1 MLNIVKGQILYVL
14 LPDNITIKPTKVI
27 DVVQIYTET
36 EEPCRYMDIYTRYL
50 DVQTDGTVTFRPC
63 DFGKIIFENEI
74 KAKINLC
81 LNNLDDIAVDF
92 YKNGCPKEDFQI
104 YRIKSFIQGLRENIG
119 ELKN

>member
-50 DVQTDGTVTFRPC
+50 AIER
-63 DFGKIIFENEI
+63 
-74 KAKINLC
+74 
-81 LNNLDDIAVDF
+81 
-92 YKNGCPKEDFQI
+92 
-104 YRIKSFIQGLRENIG
+104 R
-119 ELKN
+119 